1 MLYVFVTFFSRIFD
15 RVRNQFRLYLIG
27 IYFMFGFLFKRAG
40 RSAAA
45 AQSEVVQKALQQTE
59 LRVASAQAINSAR
72 QQALMQAAGLTEES
86 SAVVF
91 ILQAEFADARLQAA
105 QWVHSADGLEQVLKA
120 MRNVDRRVVKLM
132 QSRLDVLRRQQ
143 QTSAQAVLCLQQ
155 AQGLLN
161 QEQLLP
167 NQVAELDRAWQQID
181 NPLEIQQQEFRQIS
195 ASLAIRLSAQA
206 ELQRA
211 VLGLLAR
218 LRQLNQ
224 QISDDPLAQT
234 ADEVALQAAQ
244 IAEQMQQHEANVEAI
259 TLPKHLASEYA
270 VAFQNLQ
277 QRLQTLLKS
286 QEILNARLALLAQ
299 WESMEPEALK
309 PELLRRSW
317 TSLGVLPASHGS
329 DPIAEQRYEALL
341 QLSIASAKAAVV
353 PKSVQSVVG
362 VEPPPD
368 TDKVASH
375 QQFVAALEGLEA
387 ALEEGALQVA
397 MDSDKTLRAMDF
409 KALKM
414 TPPQNARLV
423 QARGELGRLQG
434 WARWG
439 GNVSREELM
448 KAAQELCDQG
458 LAVTELS
465 KKIGSLRARWKS
477 LDSSAGSAPKVLW
490 DGFDAACTAAY
501 LPVAAHFQQLA
512 EERQRNQIK
521 ALLLIDEI
529 QQYAAVA
536 LNNTDS
542 NDGSTGNVALQ
553 PDWKAIA
560 QFCQQK
566 QQAWRNLGAINR
578 SEKKSLDKSFAN
590 ASQQLL
596 VPLLVQQQR
605 EITNREKL
613 ITEASELP
621 VNQRDTAERLRE
633 LQQRWQEQAKALP
646 LSRQDEQLLWQRFR
660 VACDTIFTQR
670 KEAASTADT
679 ERRQNLQVKEELCA
693 SLEAAISQIE
703 VAVPSVLTGML
714 RQTQQDWSRT
724 GAVPRGAEAQIE
736 ARHSAAVASLQAH
749 IDQAKHNA
757 VIAEA
762 HALCDKLA
770 LCQLVEVSLGLDG
783 EAEPEGNPDRWD
795 ANWQAMPALPS
806 VFEKIMRSRFDTA
819 LQLHRV
825 AERPAID
832 AYLMTL
838 ENNREKLLQELLRA
852 EIITGVD
859 SPATLTRERLQVQV
873 EVLQAALKAGTSGLS
888 SSDQLLRACGLPALM
903 DYVTRERAEHL
914 IMSVKGRAEVA
925 KA

>member
-1 MLYVFVTFFSRIFD
+1 
-15 RVRNQFRLYLIG
+15 
-27 IYFMFGFLFKRAG
+27 
-40 RSAAA
+40 
-45 AQSEVVQKALQQTE
+45 
-59 LRVASAQAINSAR
+59 
-72 QQALMQAAGLTEES
+72 
-86 SAVVF
+86 
-91 ILQAEFADARLQAA
+91 
-105 QWVHSADGLEQVLKA
+105 

-132 QSRLDVLRRQQ
+132 LSRLDVLRRQQ
-143 QTSAQAVLCLQQ
+143 QTSAQAVLCLQT
-155 AQGLLN
+155 AQELLN

-167 NQVAELDRAWQQID
+167 NQVAELDRAWQQIE
-181 NPLEIQQQEFRQIS
+181 NPLEMQQQEFRQIS
-195 ASLAIRLSAQA
+195 AALASRLSAQA

-224 QISDDPLAQT
+224 QINDDPLAHT
-234 ADEVALQAAQ
+234 ADEVAFQAAQ
-244 IAEQMQQHEANVEAI
+244 IAEHMQQHQTNVEAI
-259 TLPKHLASEYA
+259 TLPKQLASEYA
-270 VAFQNLQ
+270 VAFQVLQ

-286 QEILNARLALLAQ
+286 QETLNARLALLTQ
-299 WESMEPEALK
+299 WESMAAETLK

-317 TSLGVLPASHGS
+317 TSLGVLSASQAS
-329 DPIAEQRYEALL
+329 DQIAEQRYEALL
-341 QLSIASAKAAVV
+341 KLSIASAQPVV
-353 PKSVQSVVG
+353 LPKSAQPLVG
-362 VEPPPD
+362 VEQPTD

-397 MDSDKTLRAMDF
+397 MDCDKTLRAMDF
-409 KALKM
+409 KALKI

-448 KAAQELCDQG
+448 KAAQELSDQG
-458 LAVTELS
+458 LAVIELA

-501 LPVAAHFQQLA
+501 LPVAAHFQLLA

-542 NDGSTGNVALQ
+542 YRSTGSVAGL

-566 QQAWRNLGAINR
+566 QQAWRGLGAINR

-596 VPLLVQQQR
+596 APLLVQQQR

-633 LQQRWQEQAKALP
+633 LQLRWQEQAKALP

-660 VACDTIFTQR
+660 IACDTIFTQR
-670 KEAASTADT
+670 KEAASTADA
-679 ERRQNLQVKEELCA
+679 ERRQNLQVKEELCT

-749 IDQAKHNA
+749 IDQARHNA

-783 EAEPEGNPDRWD
+783 DAEPEGNPDRWD
-795 ANWQAMPALPS
+795 ANWQAMPTLPS
-806 VFEKIMRSRFDTA
+806 VFEKTMRSRFDTA

>member
-1 MLYVFVTFFSRIFD
+1 
-15 RVRNQFRLYLIG
+15 
-27 IYFMFGFLFKRAG
+27 
-40 RSAAA
+40 
-45 AQSEVVQKALQQTE
+45 
-59 LRVASAQAINSAR
+59 
-72 QQALMQAAGLTEES
+72 
-86 SAVVF
+86 
-91 ILQAEFADARLQAA
+91 
-105 QWVHSADGLEQVLKA
+105 

-132 QSRLDVLRRQQ
+132 LSRLDVLRRQQ
-143 QTSAQAVLCLQQ
+143 QTSAQAVLCLQT
-155 AQGLLN
+155 AQELLN

-167 NQVAELDRAWQQID
+167 NQVAELDRAWQQIE
-181 NPLEIQQQEFRQIS
+181 NPLEMQQQEFRQIS
-195 ASLAIRLSAQA
+195 AALASRLSAQA

-224 QISDDPLAQT
+224 QINDDPLAHT
-234 ADEVALQAAQ
+234 ADEVAFQAAQ
-244 IAEQMQQHEANVEAI
+244 IAEHMQQHQTNVEAI
-259 TLPKHLASEYA
+259 TLPKQLASEYA
-270 VAFQNLQ
+270 VAFQVLQ

-286 QEILNARLALLAQ
+286 QETLNARLALLTQ
-299 WESMEPEALK
+299 WESMAAETLK

-317 TSLGVLPASHGS
+317 TSLGVLSASQAS
-329 DPIAEQRYEALL
+329 DQIAEQRYEALL
-341 QLSIASAKAAVV
+341 KLSIASAQPVV
-353 PKSVQSVVG
+353 LPKSAQPLVG
-362 VEPPPD
+362 VEQPTD

-397 MDSDKTLRAMDF
+397 MDCDKTLRAMDF
-409 KALKM
+409 KALKI

-448 KAAQELCDQG
+448 KAAQELSDQG
-458 LAVTELS
+458 LAVIELA

-501 LPVAAHFQQLA
+501 LPVAAHFQLLA

-542 NDGSTGNVALQ
+542 YRSTGSVAGL

-566 QQAWRNLGAINR
+566 QQAWRGLGAINR

-596 VPLLVQQQR
+596 APLLVQQQR

-633 LQQRWQEQAKALP
+633 LQLRWQEQAKALP

-660 VACDTIFTQR
+660 IACDTIFTQR

-679 ERRQNLQVKEELCA
+679 ERRQNLQVKEELCT

-749 IDQAKHNA
+749 IDQARHNA

-783 EAEPEGNPDRWD
+783 DAEPEGNPDRWD
-795 ANWQAMPALPS
+795 ANWQAMPTLPS
-806 VFEKIMRSRFDTA
+806 VFEKTMRSRFDTA

>member
-1 MLYVFVTFFSRIFD
+1 
-15 RVRNQFRLYLIG
+15 
-27 IYFMFGFLFKRAG
+27 MFGFLFKRAG

-45 AQSEVVQKALQQTE
+45 AQSMVVQKALQQTE
-59 LRVASAQAINSAR
+59 LRVASAQAIDSAR
-72 QQALMQAAGLTEES
+72 QQALKQAASLTEES

-91 ILQAEFADARLQAA
+91 ILKAEFADARLQAA
-105 QWVHSADGLEQVLKA
+105 QWVHSANGLEQVLKA

-132 QSRLDVLRRQQ
+132 LSRLDVLRRQQ
-143 QTSAQAVLCLQQ
+143 QTSAQAVLCLQT
-155 AQGLLN
+155 AQELLN

-167 NQVAELDRAWQQID
+167 NQVAELDRAWQQIE
-181 NPLEIQQQEFRQIS
+181 NPLEMQQQEFRQIS
-195 ASLAIRLSAQA
+195 AALASRLSAQA

-224 QISDDPLAQT
+224 QINDDPLAHT
-234 ADEVALQAAQ
+234 ADEVAFQAAQ
-244 IAEQMQQHEANVEAI
+244 IAEHMQQHQTNVEAI
-259 TLPKHLASEYA
+259 TLPKQLASEYA
-270 VAFQNLQ
+270 VAFQVLQ

-286 QEILNARLALLAQ
+286 QETLNARLALLTQ
-299 WESMEPEALK
+299 WESMAAETLK

-317 TSLGVLPASHGS
+317 TSLGVLSASQAS
-329 DPIAEQRYEALL
+329 DQIAEQRYEALL
-341 QLSIASAKAAVV
+341 KLSIASAQPVV
-353 PKSVQSVVG
+353 LPKSAQPLVG
-362 VEPPPD
+362 VEQPTD

-397 MDSDKTLRAMDF
+397 MDYDKTLRAMDF
-409 KALKM
+409 KALKI

-448 KAAQELCDQG
+448 KAAQELSDQG
-458 LAVTELS
+458 LAVIELA

-501 LPVAAHFQQLA
+501 LPVAAHFQLLA

-542 NDGSTGNVALQ
+542 DRSTGSVAGL

-566 QQAWRNLGAINR
+566 QQAWRGLGAINR

-596 VPLLVQQQR
+596 APLLVQQQR

-633 LQQRWQEQAKALP
+633 LQLRWQEQAKALP

-660 VACDTIFTQR
+660 IACDTIFTQR

-679 ERRQNLQVKEELCA
+679 ERRQNLQVKEELCT

-736 ARHSAAVASLQAH
+736 ARLSAAVASLQAH
-749 IDQAKHNA
+749 IDQARHNA

-783 EAEPEGNPDRWD
+783 DAEPEGNPDRWD
-795 ANWQAMPALPS
+795 ANWQAMPTLPS
-806 VFEKIMRSRFDTA
+806 VFEKTMRSRFDTA

>member
-1 MLYVFVTFFSRIFD
+1 
-15 RVRNQFRLYLIG
+15 
-27 IYFMFGFLFKRAG
+27 MFGFLFKRAG

-45 AQSEVVQKALQQTE
+45 AQSMVVQKALQQTE
-59 LRVASAQAINSAR
+59 LRVASAQAIDSAR
-72 QQALMQAAGLTEES
+72 QQALKQAASLTEES

-91 ILQAEFADARLQAA
+91 ILKAEFADARLQAA
-105 QWVHSADGLEQVLKA
+105 QWVHSANGLEQVLKA

-132 QSRLDVLRRQQ
+132 LSRLDVLRRQQ
-143 QTSAQAVLCLQQ
+143 QTSAQAVLCLQT
-155 AQGLLN
+155 AQELLN

-167 NQVAELDRAWQQID
+167 NQVAELDRAWQQIE
-181 NPLEIQQQEFRQIS
+181 NPLEMQQQEFRQIS
-195 ASLAIRLSAQA
+195 AALASRLSAQA

-224 QISDDPLAQT
+224 QINDDPLAHT
-234 ADEVALQAAQ
+234 ADEVAFQAAQ
-244 IAEQMQQHEANVEAI
+244 IAEHMQQHQTNVEAI
-259 TLPKHLASEYA
+259 TLPKQLASEYA
-270 VAFQNLQ
+270 VAFQVLQ

-286 QEILNARLALLAQ
+286 QETLNARLALLTQ
-299 WESMEPEALK
+299 WESMAAETLK

-317 TSLGVLPASHGS
+317 TSLGVLSASQAS
-329 DPIAEQRYEALL
+329 DQIAEQRYEALL
-341 QLSIASAKAAVV
+341 KLSIASAQPVV
-353 PKSVQSVVG
+353 LPKSAQPLVG
-362 VEPPPD
+362 VEQPTD

-397 MDSDKTLRAMDF
+397 MDCDKTLRAMDF
-409 KALKM
+409 KALKI

-448 KAAQELCDQG
+448 KAAQELSDQG
-458 LAVTELS
+458 LAVIELA

-501 LPVAAHFQQLA
+501 LPVAAHFQLLA

-542 NDGSTGNVALQ
+542 YRSTGSVAGL

-566 QQAWRNLGAINR
+566 QQAWRGLGAINR

-596 VPLLVQQQR
+596 APLLVQQQR

-633 LQQRWQEQAKALP
+633 LQLRWQEQAKALP

-660 VACDTIFTQR
+660 IACDTIFTQR

-679 ERRQNLQVKEELCA
+679 ERRQNLQVKEELCT

-749 IDQAKHNA
+749 IDQARHNA

-783 EAEPEGNPDRWD
+783 DAEPEGNPDRWD
-795 ANWQAMPALPS
+795 ANWQAMPTLPS
-806 VFEKIMRSRFDTA
+806 VFEKTMRSRFDTA